1 MGDFGYKVRVATEKA
16 KDKAYKAKKCIVKH
30 GGKAV
35 GACKNGWAKLKKS
48 IKGKNRRV
56 EYLAAISYAYG
67 SQKLLELHLTFS
79 MLLQVLTWS

>member
-1 MGDFGYKVRVATEKA
+1 MPYCQYLPSWIPFENSRNMGDFGYKVKVAAEKA
-16 KDKAYKAKKCIVKH
+16 KDKAWKAKRVICKN

-56 EYLAAISYAYG
+56 EYLG
-67 SQKLLELHLTFS
+67 GRH
-79 MLLQVLTWS
+79 

>member
-1 MGDFGYKVRVATEKA
+1 MGDFGYKVKVAAEKA
-16 KDKAYKAKKCIVKH
+16 KDKAWKAKRVICKN

-56 EYLAAISYAYG
+56 EYLG
-67 SQKLLELHLTFS
+67 GRH
-79 MLLQVLTWS
+79 